1 MKKICLCF
9 ILLILSPLF
18 LTGCSS
24 EREINSY
31 KIDIVFDDESKS
43 LSAEEI
49 VCYVNNSDNAFD
61 NLYFHLYP
69 NAFRE
74 GAKNEIVPISQQ
86 SLAYPNGKSYGFIK
100 INEVKIEEKQIDFII
115 EGEDEN
121 ILNIPLENRL
131 FPDEKVKIFIDFQVV
146 LPNINHRFG
155 YGNYTINLANF
166 YPIAC
171 VYEDGSG
178 FKKDLYTNVGDPFY
192 SDVSDYEVSISYDES
207 LTLASS
213 GEMQTFQQNEMKK
226 SVCKGEK
233 IRDFALVLSED
244 FKTVSTQTDEVKIN
258 YFYTNDVLAEANL
271 ELSKK
276 ALAFFSEKFGK
287 YPYSQLS
294 VVQNDFVYGGME
306 YPNLVMISNA
316 IPCDRLSYVIV
327 HEIAHQWW
335 YGVVGNDEYNEAW
348 VDEALTEFSTCLFFE
363 NNGEYGYDYDQIVTN
378 AASSFKTYYNIYK
391 KVCGEVETRM
401 NKRLD
406 EFGGE
411 FEYFQRVYTQGI
423 ILYDSLRQT
432 IGEKKMYKCL
442 QDYFERYKFENSSGD
457 KLISSFSK
465 SSGRNLEEFFN
476 SFLNG
481 DVLVN

>member
-1 MKKICLCF
+1 MKKLFLCF
-9 ILLILSPLF
+9 ILLLFITFF

-24 EREINSY
+24 EGEINSY
-31 KIDIVFDDESKS
+31 KIDIIFDAESKS
-43 LSAEEI
+43 LSAEE
-49 VCYVNNSDNAFD
+49 VVYYVNNSDNAFD

-86 SLAYPNGKSYGFIK
+86 SLAYPNGKSYGSIK
-100 INEVKIEEKQIDFII
+100 INEVKVEDKQTNFLI

-121 ILNIPLENRL
+121 ILNIPLANRL

-155 YGNYTINLANF
+155 YGNNTINLANF

-171 VYEDGSG
+171 VYEEGVG

-192 SDVSDYEVSISYDES
+192 SDVADYEVSISYDES
-207 LTLASS
+207 FTLASS
-213 GEMQTFQQNEMKK
+213 GEIQTFQQNEMKK
-226 SVCKGEK
+226 SVCKGEH
-233 IRDFALVLSED
+233 IRDFAMVLSAD
-244 FKTVSTQTDEVKIN
+244 FKTVSTQANEVKIN

-271 ELSKK
+271 DLSKK
-276 ALAFFSEKFGK
+276 ALVFFSEKFGK

-335 YGVVGNDEYNEAW
+335 YGVVGNDEYDEAW

-363 NNGEYGYDYDQIVTN
+363 NNSEYGYDYDQIVTN
-378 AASSFKTYYNIYK
+378 AGSSFKTYYNIYK
-391 KVCGEVETRM
+391 KVCGEVETSM
-401 NKRLD
+401 NTRL
-406 EFGGE
+406 
-411 FEYFQRVYTQGI
+411 
-423 ILYDSLRQT
+423 IL
-432 IGEKKMYKCL
+432 
-442 QDYFERYKFENSSGD
+442 
-457 KLISSFSK
+457 
-465 SSGRNLEEFFN
+465 
-476 SFLNG
+476 
-481 DVLVN
+481 